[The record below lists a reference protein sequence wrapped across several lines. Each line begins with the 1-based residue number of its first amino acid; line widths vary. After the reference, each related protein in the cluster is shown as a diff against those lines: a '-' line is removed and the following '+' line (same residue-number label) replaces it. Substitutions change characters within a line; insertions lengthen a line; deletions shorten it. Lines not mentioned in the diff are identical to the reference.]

1 MKANYSKVKSCCY
14 PSPRDAK
21 SCELDQPFHF
31 SQFCHLVFYHFCRF
45 FSVLTSGVLSL
56 LFELGSARFNDI
68 LSVLFGLH
76 GSESSSLVVLST
88 WRDFKILPSHFGDFY
103 FAENILVYGIG
114 KGCVNLTLSRS
125 NCVNE
130 HFSANIDFLK
140 CRLIVFE
147 WKNGHSGLGKQETY
161 P

>member
-1 MKANYSKVKSCCY
+1 MPLCFAFFIFPNSVIWCFITLSIF
-14 PSPRDAK
+14 
-21 SCELDQPFHF
+21 L
-31 SQFCHLVFYHFCRF
+31 RF
-45 FSVLTSGVLSL
+45 DIWCFIAFVRAGLGTLQWHSL
-56 LFELGSARFNDI
+56 P
-68 LSVLFGLH
+68 VLFGLH

-103 FAENILVYGIG
+103 FAENILVYGIV
-114 KGCVNLTLSRS
+114 KGCDNLTLSRS

-161 P
+161 PWMIKTLTHEIHNVSLFLN

>member
-1 MKANYSKVKSCCY
+1 MKILSSFKDSTALVKTIRRCRGVRLKGFFQRLHPHQLHKKVFAICLKAERDTSKNQIASHCVLRCSFF
-14 PSPRDAK
+14 PILS
-21 SCELDQPFHF
+21 SGVL
-31 SQFCHLVFYHFCRF
+31 SLCRF

-88 WRDFKILPSHFGDFY
+88 WRDFKILPSYFGGFS

-114 KGCVNLTLSRS
+114 KVCVKVQL
-125 NCVNE
+125 CE
-130 HFSANIDFLK
+130 
-140 CRLIVFE
+140 
-147 WKNGHSGLGKQETY
+147 
-161 P
+161 